1 MKPQAINHHQFHEC
15 TKQLRSFFISKGF
28 LEYPSQTLPSILA
41 ACEDPST
48 IGTFES
54 GGTLW
59 ALPQTGQMWLEY
71 ALLTNPD
78 VPGFFCTTT
87 SYRDEPNPVEGRHHR
102 VFPMFEFETHGGIDT
117 LRTLETE
124 LLEYLGFGK
133 KEDYPHENYDSVAK
147 RYSVE
152 EITGEVEKTIGEDA
166 GPVFFLESFPIAT
179 SPFWN
184 MRMDGT
190 HARKIDVLLHGME
203 TIGSAERA
211 LDAETMR
218 GMFYTIS
225 DGLYARTLFKRF
237 GRVRVEEELEAFLK
251 LTFFERSG
259 GGIGMTRLMRAMELS
274 HLL

>member
-1 MKPQAINHHQFHEC
+1 
-15 TKQLRSFFISKGF
+15 
-28 LEYPSQTLPSILA
+28 
-41 ACEDPST
+41 
-48 IGTFES
+48 
-54 GGTLW
+54 
-59 ALPQTGQMWLEY
+59 
-71 ALLTNPD
+71 
-78 VPGFFCTTT
+78 
-87 SYRDEPNPVEGRHHR
+87 
-102 VFPMFEFETHGGIDT
+102 
-117 LRTLETE
+117 
-124 LLEYLGFGK
+124 
-133 KEDYPHENYDSVAK
+133 
-147 RYSVE
+147 
-152 EITGEVEKTIGEDA
+152 
-166 GPVFFLESFPIAT
+166 
-179 SPFWN
+179 

-225 DGLYARTLFKRF
+225 DGLYARTLFKKF